1 MSKILKIQGAIEPEM
16 LDDLA
21 RQIEEQAIKS
31 GDDVDILFD
40 SCGGAV
46 DVAFT
51 IAQAF
56 EEMQDSGVNMRAVA
70 EGKVYSSAI
79 VPFLS
84 IDNRVALKGS
94 SFLVHKATYD
104 NLTNIDKDQLRELQN
119 ELEAYTD
126 ILYDFYDDHGITR
139 EVRTYLKQGD
149 GITLDKPEDMVDA
162 GFISKVVNERARIYN
177 KVMHEIMRGFDRLF
191 PSSPNFSYIYNSHQ
205 IQQNLMTNKQTK
217 ALVVEALK
225 EAMPEIV
232 KGVASVIKNELIP
245 ETEEEPLNEA
255 VAMSPE
261 KLGKLEGVMFET
273 PATVEGSEEV
283 KYLAHPTK
291 AVEKDH
297 FVVPIAEDGSVVK
310 LPEGDHTVTVD
321 GKEYTIHSTGDEW
334 YIHNAGPANEDP
346 GTEEAPST
354 ETELSNEDADPEKE
368 EEKKEE
374 PGVED
379 KAKPVNKKAQPALPK
394 PNTLKVPVANKTAY
408 VKTLHDMF
416 ASYGPGCVG
425 SKK

>member
-16 LDDLA
+16 LENLA
-21 RQIEEQAIKS
+21 HQIEEQAIEA
-31 GDDVDILFD
+31 GDDVDVLFD

-51 IAQAF
+51 IANVF
-56 EEMQDSGVNMRAVA
+56 EQMQEAGINMRAVA
-70 EGKVYSSAI
+70 EGKVYSSTI

-84 IDNRVALKGS
+84 ISNRVALKGS

-119 ELEAYTD
+119 ELESYTD
-126 ILYDFYDDHGITR
+126 ILYDFYDDHGISR

-149 GITLDKPEDMVDA
+149 GITIDKPKDMIDA
-162 GFISKVVNERARIYN
+162 GFISKVINERARIYN
-177 KVMHEIMRGFDRLF
+177 RLMRGLDRLF
-191 PSSPNFSYIYNSHQ
+191 PSSPNFSYIINSHQ
-205 IQQNLMTNKQTK
+205 IQQNLMTNKQIK
-217 ALVVEALK
+217 ALVVEGLK

-232 KGVASVIKNELIP
+232 KGVASVIKNEMIP
-245 ETEEEPLNEA
+245 DTDDEPMNEA

-273 PATVEGSEEV
+273 PATVEGSDEV
-283 KYLAHPTK
+283 MYLAHPTK

-346 GTEEAPST
+346 GTEQATST
-354 ETELSNEDADPEKE
+354 ESELTNEDPETEPEKE
-368 EEKKEE
+368 EKE
-374 PGVED
+374 PAVED
-379 KAKPVNKKAQPALPK
+379 KAKPVNKKSALPK
-394 PNTLKVPVANKTAY
+394 PNNLKAPIAKNTHAKA
-408 VKTLHDMF
+408 LHDMF
-416 ASYGPGCVG
+416 AGYGPGCVG
-425 SKK
+425 SKG